1 MQNLNMDT
9 IQIQVKFPPILLLM
23 LFKMMIPMLDA
34 IDSYEFAD
42 LVIVRTE
49 VGITLKWTEED
60 SGHSWKYGLLF

>member
-9 IQIQVKFPPILLLM
+9 IQIQVKVSESDFVVDVIQDDDSESFPIE
-23 LFKMMIPMLDA
+23 
-34 IDSYEFAD
+34 SYEFAD

-60 SGHSWKYGLLF
+60 SGLLKILLF